1 MDIFGIMAAT
11 FIAVTSVIFLLQ
23 SRLSLTEVTARNI
36 IVCCLGCWFL
46 LITVRL
52 LTNSIWIVALTSMIC
67 AVILCWHFGRAKII
81 SSLYFG
87 AIWGTL
93 HFISGGA
100 GIICKNLLPDLE
112 KTHMLFA
119 EIIVLYALTVF
130 ICTFS
135 KKWNYGKSPLLTL
148 VPVWLVL
155 VLLCEE
161 ILRRRND
168 IGMPILVF
176 FTYGWVFYSG
186 VQLILVL
193 RKLEVTRLEY
203 LEAQQ
208 KSRHYVLQEEYYEI
222 LRNKQYETRALWHD
236 LSKYL
241 RAAQVEIMDSSALK
255 QLESMLQSAT
265 QIVDVGNNV
274 LNVILNEY
282 DQMARASGT
291 ELRMK
296 VQILPELPVSPADLY
311 ILIGNT
317 MDNALT
323 ACKDLPQGQR
333 IIQLTLR
340 TYNGVLYYKLVN
352 PCVNHTQ
359 KAVTDPLHGYGLDN
373 VRLCVRKYRGDV
385 ETVKEDGFFVF
396 SAHLNFE

>member
-1 MDIFGIMAAT
+1 M
-11 FIAVTSVIFLLQ
+11 
-23 SRLSLTEVTARNI
+23 
-36 IVCCLGCWFL
+36 
-46 LITVRL
+46 
-52 LTNSIWIVALTSMIC
+52 
-67 AVILCWHFGRAKII
+67 
-81 SSLYFG
+81 G
-87 AIWGTL
+87 AL

-100 GIICKNLLPDLE
+100 GILCKNLLPDLE
-112 KTHMLFA
+112 KAHMLFT

-135 KKWNYGKSPLLTL
+135 KKWNYGKTPLLTL

-155 VLLCEE
+155 VLLCEG

-385 ETVKEDGFFVF
+385 ETVRKDGFFIF